1 MNRWL
6 PFALLVVTLPVTAGC
21 GRGALAL
28 GTGMLVGAAIVAS
41 QEPPREREEVVVYQN
56 APPVYVVS
64 QPQRPAAPPPPPAP
78 APPPAFDAAA
88 ARAALD
94 AIELG
99 SCHAEGAPLGYG
111 HARVT
116 FSPDGTV
123 RHVAIDSPS
132 GLNDA
137 AVRCIGAA
145 LGTATVPPFAGPAA
159 AVPTPFYVR

>member
-6 PFALLVVTLPVTAGC
+6 PFALLVVTLPATAGC

-41 QEPPREREEVVVYQN
+41 QEPPREEVVVYQN
-56 APPVYVVS
+56 APPVYVVT
-64 QPQRPAAPPPPPAP
+64 QPRPAPAPPPPAP
-78 APPPAFDAAA
+78 APAPPAAFDAAA

-94 AIELG
+94 DTDLG
-99 SCHAEGAPLGYG
+99 SCKAEGAPLGYG

-116 FSPDGTV
+116 FAPDGGV
-123 RHVAIDSPS
+123 SHVAIESPS
-132 GLNDA
+132 GLSGS

-145 LGTATVPPFAGPAA
+145 LGTATVPPFGGPAS
-159 AVPTPFYVR
+159 AVPTPFWVR

>member
-6 PFALLVVTLPVTAGC
+6 PVTLLIITLPATVGC

-41 QEPPREREEVVVYQN
+41 QEPPREEVVVYQN
-56 APPVYVVS
+56 APPVYVVT
-64 QPQRPAAPPPPPAP
+64 QPRPAPAPPPPPAP
-78 APPPAFDAAA
+78 PAAFDAAA

-94 AIELG
+94 GLDLG
-99 SCHAEGAPLGYG
+99 TCRAQGAPLGYG

-116 FSPDGTV
+116 FTPDGAV
-123 RHVAIDSPS
+123 SHVAIDSPS
-132 GLNDA
+132 GLSDS

-145 LGTATVPPFAGPAA
+145 LGTARVPPFGGPAA
-159 AVPTPFYVR
+159 AVPAPFYVR

>member
-6 PFALLVVTLPVTAGC
+6 PFALLVVTLPATAGC

-41 QEPPREREEVVVYQN
+41 QEPPREEVVVYQN
-56 APPVYVVS
+56 APPVYVVA
-64 QPQRPAAPPPPPAP
+64 QPRPAPPPPPPAP
-78 APPPAFDAAA
+78 TPPAAFDAAA

-94 AIELG
+94 GIDLG
-99 SCHAEGAPLGYG
+99 ACQAEGAPLGYG

-116 FSPDGTV
+116 FAPDGSV
-123 RHVAIDSPS
+123 SRVAIESPS
-132 GLNDA
+132 GLSSS

-145 LGTATVPPFAGPAA
+145 LGTATVPPFGGPASA
-159 AVPTPFYVR
+159 IPTPFYVR